1 MAQYEAVRA
10 VATQFVVIPG
20 HERPEVEDVVDAAE
34 NWLVVRKRGEAAEIA
49 AGTDPRS

>member
-1 MAQYEAVRA
+1 MRA
-10 VATQFVVIPG
+10 VETQFVVLPG
-20 HERPEVEDVVDAAE
+20 HERAEIEDVVRGTE